1 MAIRPIDVLLL
12 MIPVL
17 CLAYAMVKAS
27 VLLMVVGG
35 IAVAVVWLRFALMAY
50 AFHRGVVFLARL
62 RTQIVQQ
69 CEDKLAR
76 SLHPDELELIDA
88 RMNAW
93 LDEQMNGVS
102 A

>member
-1 MAIRPIDVLLL
+1 M
-12 MIPVL
+12 L
-17 CLAYAMVKAS
+17 CLAYAMFKGNA
-27 VLLMVVGG
+27 LAIVVSGVV
-35 IAVAVVWLRFALMAY
+35 VAVIWLRFALMAY
-50 AFHRGVVFLARL
+50 AFHRGVVLWARL

-69 CEDKLAR
+69 CEDKLVR